1 MEEEDHGPFAL
12 RSRFIAEKYPILGA
26 KAKDFSDFCKVAKL
40 MEKKDHLTKDGL
52 EQILT
57 IRQGMNRGR
66 R

>member
-1 MEEEDHGPFAL
+1 MGGGGG
-12 RSRFIAEKYPILGA
+12 KYPILGA

-57 IRQGMNRGR
+57 IKQGMNRGR